1 MQALTCMQNMSR
13 IYKGHNKITSTLCN
27 QLTLCDCQV
36 KKEYPIDGKGQT
48 MDAVCDCGV
57 TSPKL

>member
-1 MQALTCMQNMSR
+1 MQSMSKKK
-13 IYKGHNKITSTLCN
+13 KGHNNKITSTLCN

-36 KKEYPIDGKGQT
+36 KKEYPMDGKGQT